1 MFKLEKVERQVTVLN
16 LPEPPSIA
24 NVIVSSSSIA
34 VPIPKTN
41 PQSVPISN
49 NNPILSPGAAR
60 MFNRVERTVQRL
72 ATPERSSSHI
82 KINLSP
88 SPSPTL
94 SPSPA
99 PTPTRETTTTFRELA
114 KMSTVRRKS
123 YMLTDDQVN
132 EAYAIEGRF
141 RAFSINSQASQA
153 SQDEDLLDFPPSPF
167 RLNFHSQKGLG
178 NNNDA
183 VELSNRD
190 DSFDKN
196 RMFQKVRRKTV
207 LLGDIDIFDR
217 QEVIVSQKIPAS
229 PPRSRSGSFRRRST
243 VYNKSNDGTPMPP
256 SSPERLFAKVLRRP
270 VTLPPD
276 DGDRNNDIFLSDG
289 GKNSSCNNNTASKD
303 DREETQLMNT
313 MINTAVEDILLG
325 MTAPPS
331 SPLPSSS
338 ASSSLPISLPSSPL
352 PSSSLSSSSL
362 PSQPKSKVKQ
372 KTLQYN
378 VLFDRVTRKTS
389 MLPEHNAT
397 TPLRDISD
405 HAARRSTRWKTA
417 TPSIPMTGRE
427 KSSSMGEIGEITQ
440 SGALVTQGEDPLSM
454 SLPVNIPPSLRRS
467 KSTDRLDSKTFF
479 QRRRDR
485 RKERENEIESQ
496 TTIGRNRMRSEGGGK
511 YKAKE
516 RHAKGSTVVDISIPP
531 PSFKPAPLSSPRFL
545 VSKTPKQVI
554 F

>member
-82 KINLSP
+82 NINLSP
-88 SPSPTL
+88 SPS
-94 SPSPA
+94 

-114 KMSTVRRKS
+114 RMSTVRRQS
-123 YMLTDDQVN
+123 YTLTDDQVN
-132 EAYAIEGRF
+132 EAYAIEGRV

-183 VELSNRD
+183 VELSKKD

-256 SSPERLFAKVLRRP
+256 SSPKRLFANVLRRP

-289 GKNSSCNNNTASKD
+289 GKNSSRNNNTASKD
-303 DREETQLMNT
+303 DREETQSMNT

-338 ASSSLPISLPSSPL
+338 TSSSLPISLPSSPLPSSPL

-362 PSQPKSKVKQ
+362 PSQPKSTPKSKVKQ

-427 KSSSMGEIGEITQ
+427 TSSSIVEIGEITQ

-467 KSTDRLDSKTFF
+467 ESTDRLGSKTFF

-511 YKAKE
+511 YNKRRRAAREGK
-516 RHAKGSTVVDISIPP
+516 HCS
-531 PSFKPAPLSSPRFL
+531 
-545 VSKTPKQVI
+545 
-554 F
+554 